1 MFIFNNLL
9 FVYIYFRYIVSLFK
23 EEIEFF
29 KILGYD
35 VVMKYLKYMVIFF
48 WFLIVFVLV
57 QNKEGIIV
65 KQLIREV
72 EWIKRQVF
80 NLGVYIDWLGRDW
93 V

>member
-1 MFIFNNLL
+1 ML
-9 FVYIYFRYIVSLFK
+9 FFYIYFRYIVSFFK

-57 QNKEGIIV
+57 
-65 KQLIREV
+65 
-72 EWIKRQVF
+72 
-80 NLGVYIDWLGRDW
+80 
-93 V
+93 